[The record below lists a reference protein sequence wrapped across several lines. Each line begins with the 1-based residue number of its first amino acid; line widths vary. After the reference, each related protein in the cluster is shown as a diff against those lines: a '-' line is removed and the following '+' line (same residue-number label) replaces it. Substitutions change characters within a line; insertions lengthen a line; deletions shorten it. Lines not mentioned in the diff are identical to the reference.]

1 MNASVN
7 IIVFNANDNNSNSF
21 KVKQQRIGET
31 GNSSTKDVEI
41 MIPLKYLKDFQRT
54 LEIPL
59 INSEITIQLTCSRNS
74 NSWQCTK
81 SITKIQNN

>member
-1 MNASVN
+1 MLMNASVN

-41 MIPLKYLKDFQRT
+41 MIPLKYLKDF
-54 LEIPL
+54 
-59 INSEITIQLTCSRNS
+59 
-74 NSWQCTK
+74 
-81 SITKIQNN
+81 

>member
-21 KVKQQRIGET
+21 NVKQQRIGET

-41 MIPLKYLKDFQRT
+41 MIPLKYLKDF
-54 LEIPL
+54 
-59 INSEITIQLTCSRNS
+59 
-74 NSWQCTK
+74 
-81 SITKIQNN
+81 